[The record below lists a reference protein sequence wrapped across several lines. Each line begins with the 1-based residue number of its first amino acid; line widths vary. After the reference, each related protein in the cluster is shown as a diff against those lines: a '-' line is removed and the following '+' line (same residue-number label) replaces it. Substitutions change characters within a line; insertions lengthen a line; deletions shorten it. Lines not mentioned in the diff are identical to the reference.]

1 MTFKNRVTRT
11 VFYGYICIVA
21 FFAIIRMLTSFKVLS
36 FSGAW
41 DYAINAFI
49 QIGLM
54 FALPVFIFCFRHKEK
69 PKETFKFF
77 GYKKISFKAIGI
89 AILMGI
95 AVYILNIFV
104 SNFFYSLIKSLGY
117 KGGSSITEGAY
128 PIWLLFINLVCTA
141 VLPAICEE
149 TAHRGLVL
157 KGLSPLGRK
166 RAIIIS
172 SMLFGLAHMNI
183 QQFFYATLIGFLL
196 GYVASTCDSIYP
208 AMIIHFMNNALSTLM
223 SYSAVKGYKWHFIH
237 NFLNANLATR
247 PILAIVFSIAL
258 IVLASL
264 LLWLLLKALFKET
277 VQKRTALLQEEIFK
291 ELAKSTYLME
301 LQEVAGG
308 NTNLPTQ
315 RNVSFEEFDAIYQ
328 QKGLELGYFTK
339 FEARLMFDETPYKMD
354 KVTKTLMITCLALS
368 SIITLFTFI
377 WGIL

>member
-1 MTFKNRVTRT
+1 M
-11 VFYGYICIVA
+11 A

-258 IVLASL
+258 IVLVLL

-354 KVTKTLMITCLALS
+354 KVTKTLMIMCLALS